1 MFQKIAMVRYFFRH
15 RNSRS
20 VMVMAL
26 TLNLTAEYR
35 IEEKPGF
42 HGILLRM
49 KVRSQRESIVPKVTL
64 LQWQMLAAVADNGG
78 FAKAAEVIHRSPS
91 TLNHAIH
98 KIEEQ
103 LGVVLFEPRG
113 RQVVLTEAG
122 SLLLRR
128 ARQLIENAASLED
141 VAERLAGGLEAE
153 VTLAVDQVFP
163 GDALAEALTQF
174 SEAFPHVRV
183 QLHETVLN
191 GAVEMLYEG
200 RADLIISGVSAQG
213 FLGEPIVDV
222 PFIAVAHPH
231 HPLHQLQRELD
242 LRDLERHR
250 QLVVRDSAIRQRLDA
265 GWLKAEQRWTLGHL
279 STSIDMLERGLGF
292 AWVPETR
299 IRAALDQG
307 RLKALPL
314 RAGGVR
320 RVSLQLVHRDIDG
333 AGPATRAL
341 AEALMASV
349 VATCPQ
355 DARPQN
361 SNASMQPNE

>member
-1 MFQKIAMVRYFFRH
+1 M
-15 RNSRS
+15 
-20 VMVMAL
+20 
-26 TLNLTAEYR
+26 
-35 IEEKPGF
+35 
-42 HGILLRM
+42 
-49 KVRSQRESIVPKVTL
+49 PKVTL
-64 LQWQMLAAVADNGG
+64 LQWQMLAAVADSGG
-78 FAKAAEVIHRSPS
+78 FAKAAEVVHRSPS

-103 LGVVLFEPRG
+103 LGVVLFEPKG

-163 GDALAEALTQF
+163 GDALADALTQF
-174 SEAFPHVRV
+174 SAAFPHVRV
-183 QLHETVLN
+183 QLYETVLN
-191 GAVEMLYEG
+191 GAVEMLYES
-200 RADLIISGVSAQG
+200 RADLIISGVVAQG
-213 FLGEPIVDV
+213 FLGEPIVEV
-222 PFIAVAHPH
+222 PFIAVAHPQ

-250 QLVVRDSAIRQRLDA
+250 QLVVRDSAIHQRLDA

-299 IRAALDQG
+299 IRSALDEG
-307 RLKALPL
+307 RVKALPL

-320 RVSLQLVHRDIDG
+320 RVALQIFHRDVDG
-333 AGPATRAL
+333 AGPATLAL
-341 AEALMASV
+341 ARTLKASV
-349 VATCPQ
+349 TANCPR
-355 DARPQN
+355 DAVSPN
-361 SNASMQPNE
+361 LHSSMPPNE